1 MPPRRLIFKAPA
13 EVSSGLS
20 WRPQARRQ
28 DARWRAAKPHPHL
41 VSDRRTT
48 TSALDASRADEYWVD
63 HPLRRAFVGEAKAII
78 FAWHHTCDLKKGTI
92 HPFRS
97 GYTNAECE
105 DESDRPGPS

>member
-13 EVSSGLS
+13 EVSSDVS
-20 WRPQARRQ
+20 WHPTAGRQ
-28 DARWRAAKPHPHL
+28 DARWRAAKPRAHL

-63 HPLRRAFVGEAKAII
+63 HPLRRAFAGEAKAII
-78 FAWHHTCDLKKGTI
+78 LAWHHTYDPEKGTVR
-92 HPFRS
+92 PFRS
-97 GYTNAECE
+97 AYTNAECE